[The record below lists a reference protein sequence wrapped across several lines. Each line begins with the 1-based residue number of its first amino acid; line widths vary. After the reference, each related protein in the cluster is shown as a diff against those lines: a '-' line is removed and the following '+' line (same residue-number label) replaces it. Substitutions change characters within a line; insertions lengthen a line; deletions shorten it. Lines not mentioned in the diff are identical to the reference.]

1 MKNLGY
7 GDNYKYAHD
16 FEGNFAE
23 QEFMPEGLVGH
34 RFYQPADNPKER
46 ELAQR
51 ITTLWKGKY

>member
-23 QEFMPEGLVGH
+23 QEFMPEPPDTDPVS
-34 RFYQPADNPKER
+34 ANAPKESM
-46 ELAQR
+46 A
-51 ITTLWKGKY
+51 